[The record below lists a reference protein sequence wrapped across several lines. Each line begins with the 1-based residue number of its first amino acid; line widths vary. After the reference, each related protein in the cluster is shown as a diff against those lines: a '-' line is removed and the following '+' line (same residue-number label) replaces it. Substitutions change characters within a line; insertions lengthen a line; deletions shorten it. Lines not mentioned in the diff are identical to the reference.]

1 MSGITRYD
9 PNYHEEMMEPDVDG
23 RYVRWDCYLDAV
35 KERDTLKAKY
45 DDLAERN
52 RNGVYVNE
60 LLELNATYLKE
71 RDALRAELAK
81 SRGLLVTAIS
91 IIRNN
96 VNYTKSP
103 AWDSVRLVV
112 KDIDE
117 HLMKEEIK

>member
-1 MSGITRYD
+1 MSMD
-9 PNYHEEMMEPDVDG
+9 
-23 RYVRWDCYLDAV
+23 
-35 KERDTLKAKY
+35 ERDIEKMAFCQRIAKLAQERDALKAKY
-45 DDLAERN
+45 DDLSERN
-52 RNGVYVNE
+52 RNGVYVKE